1 MLVQSSHSEFKACS
15 NNILITQSQKDKGD
29 RMVEKKPNIIFLLV
43 DGLRPD
49 RLGCY
54 GYKRGTSPNIDKFS
68 EKTVFFEN
76 TITQGNYTIPAV
88 GSILTGLFPFSHG
101 ATPKTK
107 MSPKIKTWAQRMNNL
122 DYKTCAFVGG
132 AYFSK
137 EFGFDTG
144 FDEFHQ
150 DKESCGLARKQR
162 LFDNQKELF
171 KWLDENKDENFFL
184 FLHGFDVHVPFEP
197 PKEFAEKFCSTEKVE
212 IDTNLLNLMAVQLR
226 EKKIT
231 EKQVKRASDLYD
243 AEINYFDNRLGGL
256 FDEIKRLGLW
266 DNSYIIVTSDH
277 GIAFMEHGEISYG
290 GFNFYDE
297 LLKVPLMI
305 KRPGEHEGKKI
316 KALARHID
324 IMPTILD
331 LEGVKFGDEIA
342 GESLKE
348 TFEKGFN
355 ESSADSYYENSSKS
369 RFIRAYRNSKW
380 KIIEKK
386 MHTSKAIR
394 RISPKTFFAYLKN
407 FFKVMKSAELRSQL
421 GGKIELYNI
430 SVDPEEKENL
440 AGKNPEKLAE
450 LMEKMDSFK
459 ERHVKFKSESA
470 ELSPETQQKLKTLG
484 YL

>member
-1 MLVQSSHSEFKACS
+1 M
-15 NNILITQSQKDKGD
+15 
-29 RMVEKKPNIIFLLV
+29 EKTKPNIIFLLV

-76 TITQGNYTIPAV
+76 AITQGNYTIPAV
-88 GSILTGLFPFSHG
+88 GSILTGMFPFSHG

-107 MSPKIKTWAQRMNNL
+107 MSPKIRTWAQRMNDL

-162 LFDNQKELF
+162 LFDNRKELF
-171 KWLDENKDENFFL
+171 KWLGENREEPFFL

-197 PKEFAEKFCSTEKVE
+197 PKEFAEKFCSGEKTE

-226 EKKIT
+226 EKTIT
-231 EKQVKRASDLYD
+231 EKQVRRASDLYD
-243 AEINYFDNRLGGL
+243 AEINYFDHQLGGL
-256 FDEIKRLGLW
+256 FEEIKRLGLW

-277 GIAFMEHGEISYG
+277 GIAFMEHDEISYG

-297 LLKVPLMI
+297 LLRVPLMI
-305 KRPGEHEGKKI
+305 KRPEGHENKKI
-316 KALARHID
+316 RVLARHID

-331 LEGVKFGDEIA
+331 FEGIKIGDEIA
-342 GESLKE
+342 GRSMKE
-348 TFEKGFN
+348 ILEKN
-355 ESSADSYYENSSKS
+355 LDESSADSYYENSSKS
-369 RFIRAYRNSKW
+369 RSMRAYRDSEW

-394 RISPKTFFAYLKN
+394 RITPKTFFAYLKN
-407 FFKVMKSAELRSQL
+407 FFKVLRSAELRSQL
-421 GGKIELYNI
+421 SGKIELYNL
-430 SVDPEEKENL
+430 SADPKEKKNL
-440 AGKNPEKLAE
+440 ADKNSEKAAE
-450 LMEKMDSFK
+450 LMKKMDSFK
-459 ERHVKFKSESA
+459 ESHAKFKSENA